1 MPPELSAIEPSGE
14 SGPIPATSV
23 ESGSVRDDTSLADAL
38 PAALG
43 PFGRLLRRAVRADF
57 PRPPLAGAQVDL
69 LRVVQRRPGMAVW
82 EAAEVLNVA
91 PNTVSTLIREL
102 VDAGLLDRYR
112 DPGDRRTAR
121 LYLTAEAESRL
132 ADWDRHRRRVMLEV
146 VAGLRPDERAAIAS
160 ALPALARLRQLLDA
174 RAAEGSSARPR

>member
-1 MPPELSAIEPSGE
+1 MPPVRSPIEPSGE
-14 SGPIPATSV
+14 SGPTASV
-23 ESGSVRDDTSLADAL
+23 ESSSARDDVSLADAL

-57 PRPPLAGAQVDL
+57 PGPPLANAQVDL
-69 LRVVQRRPGMAVW
+69 LRAVQHRPGMAVW

-91 PNTVSTLIREL
+91 PNTVSMLIREL

-121 LYLTAEAESRL
+121 LHLTVEAENRL
-132 ADWDRHRRRVMLEV
+132 ADWERHRRRVMLEV
-146 VAGLRPDERAAIAS
+146 LAGLRPDERAAIAA

-174 RAAEGSSARPR
+174 RAAEGSPTRSR